1 MSLLIILLLF
11 SFQGTLERFTPSK
24 LNNNYYMFVIHKHNV
39 PSCLAPVTQRL
50 AVFMFPPT
58 ISQHC
63 PYGLFPLSRRIHS
76 KLYVVKRVTYA
87 FQLSLERRRSSRT
100 FRYGYLVTTSP
111 QSLVPP
117 SAAGS

>member
-76 KLYVVKRVTYA
+76 TLYVVKRVTYA
-87 FQLSLERRRSSRT
+87 FRLSLERRSEEHPSELQSRGHVVC
-100 FRYGYLVTTSP
+100 RLLLEKDTT
-111 QSLVPP
+111 
-117 SAAGS
+117 A